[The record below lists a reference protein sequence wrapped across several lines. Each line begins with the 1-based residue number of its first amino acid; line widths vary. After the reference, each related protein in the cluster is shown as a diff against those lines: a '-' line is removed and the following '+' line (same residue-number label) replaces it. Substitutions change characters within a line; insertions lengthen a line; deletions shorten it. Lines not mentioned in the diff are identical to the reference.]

1 MSGFFIPV
9 REYTTTNVLTVQR
22 TASVGRVIKLMDE
35 YDIRHV
41 PVVKDDRAV
50 GMVSDHEIRPLLKGA
65 DMENEMVGIYMNQD
79 ILTIQENSRL
89 VDVVYQ
95 LSDRKFD
102 SAVVTNYHE
111 EIVGIF
117 TITDALNAL
126 IDSLRGQIYEDPDS
140 LIV

>member
-9 REYTTTNVLTVQR
+9 REYTTTNVLTVPR

-41 PVVKDDRAV
+41 PVVEDDRAI
-50 GMVSDHEIRPLLKGA
+50 GMVSVPEIRPLLERT
-65 DMENEMVGIYMNQD
+65 DIDNEMVGIYMNQD
-79 ILTIQENSRL
+79 ILAIEENSRL
-89 VDVVYQ
+89 VDLVYQ
-95 LSDRKFD
+95 LSDRKLD
-102 SAVVTNYHE
+102 SAVVTNFHE

-126 IDSLRGQIYEDPDS
+126 IDSLRG
-140 LIV
+140 